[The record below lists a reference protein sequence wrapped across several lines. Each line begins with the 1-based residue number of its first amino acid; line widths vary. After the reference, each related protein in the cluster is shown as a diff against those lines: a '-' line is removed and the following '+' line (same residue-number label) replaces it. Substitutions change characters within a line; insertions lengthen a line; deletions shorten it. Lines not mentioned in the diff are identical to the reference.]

1 MICVFCGR
9 PLKQAF
15 MMIGREAVGPKCAK
29 KRLDVVAKQKGSKV
43 VKLQRKRTVRTG
55 DNWDLFDD

>member
-1 MICVFCGR
+1 
-9 PLKQAF
+9 

-29 KRLDVVAKQKGSKV
+29 KRLDVVAKQKGSRV
-43 VKLQRKRTVRTG
+43 VKLQRKKTVRTG